1 LKLIIGDGF
10 MNNKTA
16 LAIMAAGMGSRYGGL
31 KQIDPVGPN
40 GEIIMEYSIYDAI
53 KAGFSKVVFII
64 KKETEDTFR
73 EIIGK
78 KIEGFVDVE
87 YVYQR
92 IDNIPQGFSVPE
104 GRTKP
109 WGTAHAVLCAKDAI
123 KTPFAVI
130 NADDFYGANT
140 YKLLN
145 NFLSANEDVDK
156 KYKYCMVGFV
166 IENTLTE
173 NGHVAR
179 GVCNVDGAGN
189 LIDIHERTKIVKFG
203 DETKYT
209 EDDQN
214 WIAIP
219 KGSIVSMNTW
229 GFNQSIFKEL
239 EEGFPTFF
247 KRSKEDILK
256 AEYFLPSIVDNL
268 IKAGNTDVK
277 VLSTKD
283 KWYGVTYKEDKPI
296 VKKSIAEMVQAKK
309 YPHLLWE
316 DLI

>member
-1 LKLIIGDGF
+1 
-10 MNNKTA
+10 MNNKTT
-16 LAIMAAGMGSRYGGL
+16 LVIMAAGMGSRYGGL

-73 EIIGK
+73 EVIGR
-78 KIEGFVDVE
+78 KIEGLIDVE
-87 YVYQR
+87 YVFQT
-92 IDNIPQGFSVPE
+92 IDNVPKGFEIPD
-104 GRTKP
+104 GRLKP
-109 WGTAHAVLCAKDAI
+109 WGTGHAVLCAKNAT

-130 NADDFYGANT
+130 NADDFYGSTT

-145 NFLSANEDVDK
+145 NFLSTNEDAKD

-179 GVCNVDGAGN
+179 GVCNVDNFGN
-189 LIDIHERTKIVKFG
+189 LIDIHERTKIMKFG

-209 EDDQN
+209 EDDNN
-214 WIAIP
+214 WLIIP
-219 KGSIVSMNTW
+219 KKSIVSMNTW

-239 EEGFPTFF
+239 EEGFPTFLENS
-247 KRSKEDILK
+247 RDNLVK
-256 AEYFLPSIVDNL
+256 AEYFLPTVVDDL
-268 IKAGNTDVK
+268 IKAKKADVK
-277 VLSTKD
+277 VLSTTD
-283 KWYGVTYKEDKPI
+283 KWYGVTYQQDKPI
-296 VKKSIAEMVQAKK
+296 VKQSIGDMVIAQI
-309 YPHLLWE
+309 YPKRLWE
-316 DLI
+316 E

>member
-1 LKLIIGDGF
+1 MVKPTLVV
-10 MNNKTA
+10 
-16 LAIMAAGMGSRYGGL
+16 MAAGMGSRYGGL

-64 KKETEDTFR
+64 KKEIEDTFR
-73 EIIGK
+73 EVIGK

-92 IDNIPQGFSVPE
+92 LENIPQGFSVPE

-109 WGTAHAVLCAKDAI
+109 WGTGHAVMCAKNAV

-145 NFLSANEDVDK
+145 NFLSSNQDVED

-179 GVCNVDGAGN
+179 GVCNVDMDGN
-189 LIDIHERTKIVKFG
+189 LIDIHERTKIMKFG

-209 EDDQN
+209 EDEKN
-214 WIAIP
+214 WITIP
-219 KGSIVSMNTW
+219 KASIVSMNTW

-239 EEGFPTFF
+239 EEGFPTFLEMN
-247 KRSKEDILK
+247 KDKILK
-256 AEYFLPSIVDNL
+256 AEYFLPSVIDNL
-268 IKAGNTDVK
+268 IRTGNTDVK
-277 VLSTKD
+277 VLPTTD

-296 VKKSIAEMVQAKK
+296 VKKSIGEMVLAKQ
-309 YPHLLWE
+309 YPQLLWKE
-316 DLI
+316 FKS

>member
-1 LKLIIGDGF
+1 V
-10 MNNKTA
+10 NNKTT
-16 LAIMAAGMGSRYGGL
+16 LVIMAAGMGSRYGGL

-64 KKETEDTFR
+64 KKEIEDTFR
-73 EIIGK
+73 EVIGK

-92 IDNIPQGFSVPE
+92 LENIPQGFSVPE

-109 WGTAHAVLCAKDAI
+109 WGTGHAVMCAKNAV

-145 NFLSANEDVDK
+145 NFLSSNQDVED

-179 GVCNVDGAGN
+179 GVCNVDMDGN
-189 LIDIHERTKIVKFG
+189 LIDIHERTKIMKFG

-209 EDDQN
+209 EDEKN
-214 WIAIP
+214 WITIP
-219 KGSIVSMNTW
+219 KASIVSMNTW

-239 EEGFPTFF
+239 EEGFPTFLEMN
-247 KRSKEDILK
+247 KDKILK
-256 AEYFLPSIVDNL
+256 AEYFLPSVIDNL
-268 IKAGNTDVK
+268 IRTGNTDVK
-277 VLSTKD
+277 VLPTTD

-296 VKKSIAEMVQAKK
+296 VKKSIGEMVLAKQ
-309 YPHLLWE
+309 YPQLLWKE
-316 DLI
+316 FKS

>member
-1 LKLIIGDGF
+1 
-10 MNNKTA
+10 MNNKTT
-16 LAIMAAGMGSRYGGL
+16 LVIMAAGMGSRYGGL

-64 KKETEDTFR
+64 KKEIEDTFR
-73 EIIGK
+73 EVIGK
-78 KIEGFVDVE
+78 KVEGLVDVE
-87 YVYQR
+87 YVYQK
-92 IDNIPQGFSVPE
+92 IDNLPQGFNVPE
-104 GRTKP
+104 GRVKP
-109 WGTAHAVLCAKDAI
+109 WGTGHAVLSAKDAV

-145 NFLSANEDVDK
+145 DFLASNEDAQD

-179 GVCNVDGAGN
+179 GVCNVDKEGN
-189 LIDIHERTKIVKFG
+189 LIDIHERTKIMKFG

-214 WIAIP
+214 WVVIP
-219 KGSIVSMNTW
+219 KRSIVSMNTW

-239 EEGFPTFF
+239 EEGFPTFL
-247 KRSKEDILK
+247 KNSKDNIVK
-256 AEYFLPSIVDNL
+256 AEYFLPTVVDNL
-268 IKAGNTDVK
+268 IKAKKADVK
-277 VLSTKD
+277 VLSTTD
-283 KWYGVTYKEDKPI
+283 KWYGVTYQEDKPI
-296 VKKSIAEMVQAKK
+296 VKKSIGEMVLTQK
-309 YPHLLWE
+309 YPQLLWK
-316 DLI
+316 DINS

>member
-1 LKLIIGDGF
+1 LV
-10 MNNKTA
+10 NNKTT
-16 LAIMAAGMGSRYGGL
+16 LVIMAAGMGSRYGGL

-64 KKETEDTFR
+64 KKEIEDTFR
-73 EIIGK
+73 QVIGK
-78 KIEGFVDVE
+78 KIEGLVEVE

-92 IDNIPQGFSVPE
+92 IDNVPQGFSIPE

-109 WGTAHAVLCAKDAI
+109 WGTGHAVLCAKNAV

-130 NADDFYGANT
+130 NADDFYGATT
-140 YKLLN
+140 YRLLN
-145 NFLSANEDVDK
+145 GFLSSNEDLEG

-179 GVCNVDGAGN
+179 GVCNVDKAGH
-189 LIDIHERTKIVKFG
+189 LIDIHERIKIMKFG

-209 EDDQN
+209 LDEQN
-214 WIAIP
+214 WIVIP
-219 KGSIVSMNTW
+219 KKSIVSMNTW
-229 GFNQSIFKEL
+229 GFNQSVFEEL
-239 EEGFPTFF
+239 EEGFSTFL
-247 KRSKEDILK
+247 KNSKDNILK
-256 AEYFLPSIVDNL
+256 SEYFIPTIVDNL
-268 IKAGNTDVK
+268 IKAGRTDVK
-277 VLSTKD
+277 VLATTD

-296 VKKSIAEMVQAKK
+296 VKKAIADMVLAQK
-309 YPHLLWE
+309 YPQRLWE
-316 DLI
+316 NIVI